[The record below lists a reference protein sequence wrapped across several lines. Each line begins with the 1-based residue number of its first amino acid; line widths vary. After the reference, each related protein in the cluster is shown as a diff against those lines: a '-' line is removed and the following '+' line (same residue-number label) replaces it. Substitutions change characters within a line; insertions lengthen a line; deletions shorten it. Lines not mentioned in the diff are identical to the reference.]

1 MSREHKIVAATLPC
15 RGDISNGEAKFR
27 FVIVAWFRPNGEI
40 HEYSTHM
47 EILPGQPGFTEGLH
61 DGNYNRRWEDAFREF
76 SERVT
81 RHNMAFR
88 AGNVSHIPGLDY
100 MDCGC
105 DLHYDNNKDRFRW
118 YNETRP
124 DAIQYLAGF
133 IEETKGQPSDAALRE
148 AERRLRELE
157 IANRQLCKIDALHMS
172 DSELENTLERLTGST
187 ITPETEMQIDV
198 LINEIQR
205 RDDIE
210 AVGPRNIIDADR
222 KHYIQERAEKQRRKL
237 SKEGK
242 GKYIEG
248 S

>member
-105 DLHYDNNKDRFRW
+105 DLHYDNNEWMEND
-118 YNETRP
+118 
-124 DAIQYLAGF
+124 
-133 IEETKGQPSDAALRE
+133 S
-148 AERRLRELE
+148 
-157 IANRQLCKIDALHMS
+157 RQLCKIDALHMS
-172 DSELENTLERLTGST
+172 DSELEDTLERLTGST

>member
-15 RGDISNGEAKFR
+15 RGDIANGEAKFR

-61 DGNYNRRWEDAFREF
+61 HGNYNRRWEDAFREF

-105 DLHYDNNKDRFRW
+105 DLHYD
-118 YNETRP
+118 
-124 DAIQYLAGF
+124 
-133 IEETKGQPSDAALRE
+133 
-148 AERRLRELE
+148 
-157 IANRQLCKIDALHMS
+157 ALHMS
-172 DSELENTLERLTGST
+172 DSELEDTLERLTGST

-210 AVGPRNIIDADR
+210 AVGSRNIIDADR

>member
-105 DLHYDNNKDRFRW
+105 DLHYDNNEW
-118 YNETRP
+118 MV
-124 DAIQYLAGF
+124 
-133 IEETKGQPSDAALRE
+133 
-148 AERRLRELE
+148 
-157 IANRQLCKIDALHMS
+157 IANRQACEIDALHMS
-172 DSELENTLERLTGST
+172 DSELENTLDRLTGST

>member
-105 DLHYDNNKDRFRW
+105 GLHY
-118 YNETRP
+118 
-124 DAIQYLAGF
+124 
-133 IEETKGQPSDAALRE
+133 
-148 AERRLRELE
+148 
-157 IANRQLCKIDALHMS
+157 DALHMS
-172 DSELENTLERLTGST
+172 DSELEDTLERLTGST

>member
-61 DGNYNRRWEDAFREF
+61 HGNYNRRWEDAFREF

-105 DLHYDNNKDRFRW
+105 DLHYDNNEWMEND
-118 YNETRP
+118 
-124 DAIQYLAGF
+124 
-133 IEETKGQPSDAALRE
+133 S
-148 AERRLRELE
+148 
-157 IANRQLCKIDALHMS
+157 RQLCKIDALHMS
-172 DSELENTLERLTGST
+172 DSELEDTLERLTGST

>member
-105 DLHYDNNKDRFRW
+105 DLHYDNNEW
-118 YNETRP
+118 M
-124 DAIQYLAGF
+124 
-133 IEETKGQPSDAALRE
+133 
-148 AERRLRELE
+148 E

-172 DSELENTLERLTGST
+172 DSELEDTLERLTGST